1 MFAYTRTQTILTLS
15 ILFALLTLLLP
26 TPATAGAA
34 VSERFVVDTNRARIN
49 NDRSPYRVR
58 DHLAKVAQDWAGWMA
73 RHREVR
79 HNPNLESQ
87 VGNWCALG
95 ENVGRGSTENG
106 IQRAFMNS
114 YYHRE
119 NILSPSFRQ
128 VGIGTR
134 RGSDGQLYVVEVF
147 RRPC

>member
-1 MFAYTRTQTILTLS
+1 VFAYTRTQTILTLS
-15 ILFALLTLLLP
+15 ILYALLTLLLP
-26 TPATAGAA
+26 SPATAGAA
-34 VSERFVVDTNRARIN
+34 TSERFVADTNRARAN
-49 NDRSPYRVR
+49 YDRHAYRVR
-58 DHLAKVAQDWAGWMA
+58 DHLTKVAQSWAVWMA

-87 VGNWCALG
+87 VDNWCALG
-95 ENVGRGSTENG
+95 ENVGSGGTENG

-119 NILSPSFRQ
+119 NILSTTFRQ

-134 RGSDGQLYVVEVF
+134 RGSDGQLYVTEVF